1 MVKPRIVPVVCL
13 YLAIAVAAFAQTSY
27 VFQLPGLAQS
37 GQAPQVAGVGDNDFS
52 RKLGP
57 GNNASYGGATKVVAT
72 PDASKFYFATPKGV
86 FEAKVTTS
94 DRTLSNPT
102 PLSAISGA
110 VSDVVIT
117 PDGRYLFVVGNH
129 LYTVTTATDALT
141 VDPDTGIPPGNTPVA
156 VAVSHDGTT
165 AWILSTSGTGST
177 ITAVNLSATGGPQ
190 VSATQL
196 TLISGATSLVLSP
209 GNLLYVTTGANKL
222 FEIDPVTLTVTP
234 QGQMTI
240 PGLAGP
246 IQFTPDGTTAYF
258 VNQTACGT
266 CSAIFKLS
274 VQAHAITTL
283 PLPTDNS
290 APPTVDQILV
300 AGNNRVFGL
309 SSVTNI
315 LYDITPAP
323 FAMTPTAIGQLPTST
338 VAAATVSNE
347 NPSSR
352 FLYLLFANHN
362 FDRINLATNGVDQQT
377 ILDPING
384 QILSFLSI
392 PAQSGAANLS
402 LINSSQT
409 LTPSA
414 TAILIGQVLDP
425 VGRPVMGA
433 TATFSADPASGIAI
447 TNPTLVTTA
456 GGWAQTT
463 VTAPVT
469 PGIYSVT
476 LASGNLTGSFTLNV
490 NASNSGGNTGGNG
503 TPQMSI
509 YAGDG
514 QLLPQSSLS
523 RLPLTVKVVDGS
535 GNPLVGVPVTF
546 ALTAG
551 IGTTTARNGG
561 LTDQDGLARADYSSA
576 NIPQNASIQLS
587 KVSATST
594 YGTVEFFETTQGAG
608 PNDLQPGSSLL
619 TPVTRRISIPQ
630 GGFLPS
636 AITIQTFTEKPPS
649 VLIPNIGLRLVDNA
663 VNPTLNSQIA
673 VCQGLSRGDASGISH
688 CDLQM
693 LPAACQLGTQD
704 VGVFVVAG
712 ESPIMVYALTLSI
725 TQGSASALTPLSPL
739 SQTGGPGNAF
749 TLTARVSDGCGQAIG
764 TGGLAWGF
772 IQGSAPASFVSA
784 QTSSDSGGSVSARVV
799 LGSTAGVVQ
808 VQLSGSGLTP
818 IVFKITNQISISGIS
833 VVQPLP
839 PSVAVGEQFQP
850 LTFVV
855 RDASNNPVSGTQVNF
870 SVSGG
875 ASLNT
880 GSATTNAQGQVQVIV
895 TAGSTAGSIVVTA
908 SAGSASTTA
917 TLTSRPA
924 APKLTS
930 ASFTNA
936 ATGAPGMTPCGF
948 VTVTGAGVAP
958 SVTGVVAPVSFFGAY
973 PYSVAGLSITVNGA
987 LVPIQAVA
995 NDQFGQR
1002 ANFQAPCELTGST
1015 ATVVVTVNGGSITI
1029 TNVPVLQVQPGIFT
1043 YTGPNN
1049 KLYGA
1054 VIREVD
1060 GTYVTATNPA
1070 HLGEKVYVVTTGLG
1084 QTTPTLVTN
1093 SAGTGNQNVILPTAV
1108 FLSGR
1113 GIPALSARYMFGWV
1127 GAYLVE
1133 FQIPA
1138 DSATGPDQSLIV
1150 IETSADGNTFLGV
1163 SNTVLVPAVGDAGGG
1178 STGTGTGGTG
1188 TGGTG
1193 TGTGGTGTGTGTGT
1207 GGTGSGGTGTGT
1219 GGTGSGGTG
1228 TAGATTPTQAE
1239 INSWIARGNYTS
1251 GQVSLTRSTA
1261 FTTTDNLAG
1270 GSPTTSSTKTDS
1282 FSGQFIKTSGAD
1294 LSKVLNNQL
1303 PAGFPV
1309 LSPAAGSCTV
1319 YTLSSLTNPF
1329 PNLTTVGLD
1338 AGAQLTS
1345 NGPNGTQLAL
1355 RQNTQGIGF
1364 TYNATGVPNT
1374 YLAAGHYTL
1383 SGPGG
1388 ADVGVFNGGLDTVA
1402 DLVVT
1407 NPDSFKLI
1415 NRSGGITVNWTG
1427 GEQSGVVVI
1436 SGTSASSININGVAI
1451 TAFVCTQNVSA
1462 GQFTVP
1468 ASILTQLPASQVTG
1482 AGTVSIITRGSF
1494 SVTSSGKGARF
1505 TAPSGV
1511 DILTA
1516 NNSWVWSFT
1525 PQYQ

>member
-1 MVKPRIVPVVCL
+1 MVKPRFVPVVCL
-13 YLAIAVAAFAQTSY
+13 YLAFAAAAFAQTSY

-37 GQAPQVAGVGDNDFS
+37 GQAPQVAAVGDNDFS

-72 PDASKFYFATPKGV
+72 PDGSKFYFATPKGM

-94 DRTLSNPT
+94 DRTLNSPT

-110 VSDVVIT
+110 VSDAVIT
-117 PDGRYLFVVGNH
+117 ADGKYLFVVGTH
-129 LYTVTTATDALT
+129 LYTVATATDALA
-141 VDPDTGIPPGNTPVA
+141 VDADTGVPAGNSPVA
-156 VAVSHDGTT
+156 VAVSHDGKT

-177 ITAVNLSATGGPQ
+177 ITAMNLAATGGPQ

-196 TLISGATSLVLSP
+196 TLISGATSMVLSP

-234 QGQMTI
+234 LGEI
-240 PGLAGP
+240 AISGLAGP

-266 CSAIFKLS
+266 CAAAFKLS
-274 VQAHAITTL
+274 VQTHAITTL
-283 PLPTDNS
+283 ALPTDNT
-290 APPTVDQILV
+290 APPTIDQILV

-323 FAMTPTAIGQLPTST
+323 FAMTPTALGQLPTST
-338 VAAATVSNE
+338 VVAAAVSNE

-352 FLYLLFANHN
+352 YLYLLFANHN
-362 FDRINLATNGVDQQT
+362 FDRINLASNGVDQQT
-377 ILDPING
+377 ILDPVNG
-384 QILSFLSI
+384 LILSFVSL
-392 PAQSGAANLS
+392 PAQSGGASLS
-402 LINSSQT
+402 LINSSQN
-409 LTPSA
+409 LTPGA

-433 TATFSADPASGIAI
+433 NASFSADPASGIAI

-463 VTAPVT
+463 VTAPLT
-469 PGIYSVT
+469 PAIYTVT
-476 LASGNLTGSFTLNV
+476 LTSGNLTGNFTLNV

-514 QLLPQSSLS
+514 QLLKQSDLA

-535 GNPLVGVPVTF
+535 GNPLPGVSVAFQVTE
-546 ALTAG
+546 G
-551 IGTTTARNGG
+551 IGAVSLRNQG

-576 NIPQNASIQLS
+576 NIPQNASIKLS
-587 KVSATST
+587 KISATSI
-594 YGTVEFFETTQGAG
+594 YGTLEFFETTHNAG
-608 PNDLQPGSSLL
+608 PNDLQPGFNLV
-619 TPVTRRISIPQ
+619 TPATRRISIPQ

-636 AITIQTFTEKPPS
+636 AITIQTFTEKQPAML
-649 VLIPNIGLRLVDNA
+649 VPNVGLRLVDNA
-663 VNPTLNSQIA
+663 QNPTANSQIA
-673 VCQGLSRGDASGISH
+673 VCQGLSRGDASGFSH

-693 LPAACQLGTQD
+693 LPGACQLGTQD
-704 VGVFVVAG
+704 VGIFVIPG
-712 ESPIMVYALTLSI
+712 ESPVTAFALTLSI
-725 TQGSASALTPLSPL
+725 TQGSATALIPLSPL
-739 SQTGGPGNAF
+739 NQTGAPGNAF
-749 TLTARVSDGCGQAIG
+749 TLTARVNDGCGKAIS

-772 IQGSAPASFVSA
+772 IQGSAPANFASA
-784 QTSSDSGGSVSARVV
+784 QTSSDAGGSVSASVV

-808 VQLSGSGLTP
+808 VQLTGPGVTP
-818 IVFKITNQISISGIS
+818 IIFKITNQISISGIS

-839 PSVAVGEQFQP
+839 PAVAVGQQFQP

-855 RDASNNPVSGTQVNF
+855 RDANNSPVSGTQVNF

-895 TAGSTAGSIVVTA
+895 TAGSTAGNIVVTA

-917 TLTSRPA
+917 TLSSHPA
-924 APKLTS
+924 APSITS

-936 ATGAPGMTPCGF
+936 ATGAPGMSPCGF
-948 VTVTGAGVAP
+948 VTVTGAGVA
-958 SVTGVVAPVSFFGAY
+958 SGVTGVVAPVSFFGAY
-973 PYSVAGLSITVNGA
+973 PYSVAGLSITVNGN

-1002 ANFQAPCELTGST
+1002 ANFQAPCELTGSS
-1015 ATVVVTVNGGSITI
+1015 ATVVVTLNGGSATV
-1029 TNVPVLQVQPGIFT
+1029 TGVPVLQVQPGIFT

-1070 HLGEKVYVVTTGLG
+1070 RQGEKVYVVTTGLG
-1084 QTTPTLVTN
+1084 QASPTLITN
-1093 SAGTGNQNVILPTAV
+1093 SAGTGTQNVILPTAV

-1113 GIPALSARYMFGWV
+1113 GIPALSARYLFGWV

-1133 FQIPA
+1133 FQVPA
-1138 DSATGPDQSLIV
+1138 DSPIGPDQSLIV
-1150 IETSADGNTFLGV
+1150 IETSADGNSFLGV
-1163 SNTVLVPAVGDAGGG
+1163 SNTVLVPAVSDASGGG
-1178 STGTGTGGTG
+1178 TSTGTGGGGTG
-1188 TGGTG
+1188 TGGGG
-1193 TGTGGTGTGTGTGT
+1193 TGTGGGGTGT
-1207 GGTGSGGTGTGT
+1207 GGGGTGTGG
-1219 GGTGSGGTG
+1219 GGTGTGGGGTG
-1228 TAGATTPTQAE
+1228 TAGGTTPTQDE
-1239 INSWIARGNYTS
+1239 INSWIARGNYVS
-1251 GQVSLTRSTA
+1251 GQLSLTRSTT
-1261 FTTTDNLAG
+1261 FTTTDNLTG
-1270 GSPTTSSTKTDS
+1270 GSPTTSTTKTDS
-1282 FSGQFIKTSGAD
+1282 FSGQFTKTSGAD
-1294 LSKVLNNQL
+1294 LSKALNNQL

-1309 LSPAAGSCTV
+1309 LSPAVGTCTV

-1329 PNLTTVGLD
+1329 PNLTTVGLE

-1345 NGPNGTQLAL
+1345 NGPNGTQLAS
-1355 RQNTQGIGF
+1355 RQNTQGFGF
-1364 TYNATGVPNT
+1364 SYNATGVPNT

-1388 ADVGVFNGGLDTVA
+1388 ADVGLFNGGLDTVA

-1407 NPDSFKLI
+1407 NPDNFKSI

-1427 GEQSGVVVI
+1427 GEQSGIVVI
-1436 SGTSASSININGVAI
+1436 SGTSSTSTLNINGPAVTI

-1468 ASILTQLPASQVTG
+1468 ASVLTQLPASQVTG

-1516 NNSWVWSFT
+1516 NNSWVWTFT

>member
-1 MVKPRIVPVVCL
+1 MVKPRFVPVVSL
-13 YLAIAVAAFAQTSY
+13 YLALAAAAFAQTSY

-37 GQAPQVAGVGDNDFS
+37 GQAPQVGAVGDNDFS

-57 GNNASYGGATKVVAT
+57 GNNSSYAGATKVVAT
-72 PDASKFYFATPKGV
+72 PDGSKFYFATPKGM

-94 DRTLSNPT
+94 DRTLNNPT

-110 VSDVVIT
+110 VNDAVIT
-117 PDGRYLFVVGNH
+117 ADGKYLFVVGTH
-129 LYTVTTATDALT
+129 LYTVNTATDALAA
-141 VDPDTGIPPGNTPVA
+141 DADTGVPAGNDPVA

-177 ITAVNLSATGGPQ
+177 ITSMNLSATGGPQ

-196 TLISGATSLVLSP
+196 TLISGATSMVLSP

-234 QGQMTI
+234 LGEMTVQ
-240 PGLAGP
+240 GLAGP

-266 CSAIFKLS
+266 CGAAFKLS
-274 VQAHAITTL
+274 VQTHAITTL

-300 AGNNRVFGL
+300 AGNNRVFAL

-323 FAMTPTAIGQLPTST
+323 FAMTPTVIGQLPTST

-377 ILDPING
+377 TLDPING
-384 QILSFLSI
+384 QILSFVSI
-392 PAQSGAANLS
+392 PAQSGAASLS

-409 LTPSA
+409 LTPNA
-414 TAILIGQVLDP
+414 TAVLTGQLLDP

-433 TATFSADPASGIAI
+433 NASFSADPASGIAI
-447 TNPTLVTTA
+447 TNPNVKTTA

-463 VTAPVT
+463 VTAPAT
-469 PGIYSVT
+469 PGNYTVT
-476 LASGNLTGSFTLNV
+476 LSSGILTANFQLNV
-490 NASNSGGNTGGNG
+490 SGSGTGGSTGGNG

-514 QLLPQSSLS
+514 QLLGQSTLA

-535 GNPLVGVPVTF
+535 GNPLAGVSVTF
-546 ALTAG
+546 QLTAG
-551 IGTTTARNGG
+551 IGTLSPRNQG

-587 KVSATST
+587 KISATSD
-594 YGTVEFFETTQGAG
+594 YGTLEFFETTHNAG
-608 PNDLQPGSSLL
+608 PNDLQPGFNLL

-630 GGFLPS
+630 GGFLPA
-636 AITIQTFTEKPPS
+636 AITIQTFTEKQPS
-649 VLIPNIGLRLVDNA
+649 VLVPNVGLRLVDNA
-663 VNPTLNSQIA
+663 QNPTANSQIA
-673 VCQGLSRGDASGISH
+673 VCQGLSRGDSSGISH

-693 LPAACQLGTQD
+693 LPGACQLGTQD
-704 VGVFVVAG
+704 VGIFVVPG
-712 ESPIMVYALTLSI
+712 ESPVTAFALTLSI
-725 TQGSASALTPLSPL
+725 TQGSATALVPLSPL
-739 SQTGGPGNAF
+739 NQTGAPGNAF
-749 TLTARVSDGCGQAIG
+749 TLTARVNDGCGKAIS

-772 IQGSAPASFVSA
+772 IQGSAPANFASA
-784 QTSSDSGGSVSARVV
+784 QTSSDSGGSVSASVV

-808 VQLSGSGLTP
+808 VQLTGSGLTP

-839 PSVAVGEQFQP
+839 AAVAVGQQFQP

-855 RDASNNPVSGTQVNF
+855 RDASNNSVTGTQVNF

-875 ASLNT
+875 ATLNT

-895 TAGSTAGSIVVTA
+895 TAGSTAGNIVVTA
-908 SAGSASTTA
+908 SAGSATTTA
-917 TLTSRPA
+917 TLSSHPA
-924 APKLTS
+924 APSLTS

-958 SVTGVVAPVSFFGAY
+958 GVTGVVAPVSFFGAY
-973 PYSVAGLSITVNGA
+973 PYSVAGLSITVNGT

-995 NDQFGQR
+995 SDQFGQR
-1002 ANFQAPCELTGST
+1002 ANFQAPCELTGSG
-1015 ATVVVTVNGGSITI
+1015 ATVVVTVNGGSTTI

-1070 HLGEKVYVVTTGLG
+1070 HQGEKVYVVTTGLG

-1138 DSATGPDQSLIV
+1138 DSPTGPDQSLIV
-1150 IETSADGNTFLGV
+1150 IETSTDGSTFLGV
-1163 SNTVLVPAVGDAGGG
+1163 SNTVLLPAV
-1178 STGTGTGGTG
+1178 
-1188 TGGTG
+1188 
-1193 TGTGGTGTGTGTGT
+1193 
-1207 GGTGSGGTGTGT
+1207 
-1219 GGTGSGGTG
+1219 
-1228 TAGATTPTQAE
+1228 Q
-1239 INSWIARGNYTS
+1239 
-1251 GQVSLTRSTA
+1251 
-1261 FTTTDNLAG
+1261 
-1270 GSPTTSSTKTDS
+1270 
-1282 FSGQFIKTSGAD
+1282 
-1294 LSKVLNNQL
+1294 
-1303 PAGFPV
+1303 
-1309 LSPAAGSCTV
+1309 
-1319 YTLSSLTNPF
+1319 
-1329 PNLTTVGLD
+1329 
-1338 AGAQLTS
+1338 
-1345 NGPNGTQLAL
+1345 
-1355 RQNTQGIGF
+1355 
-1364 TYNATGVPNT
+1364 
-1374 YLAAGHYTL
+1374 
-1383 SGPGG
+1383 
-1388 ADVGVFNGGLDTVA
+1388 
-1402 DLVVT
+1402 
-1407 NPDSFKLI
+1407 
-1415 NRSGGITVNWTG
+1415 
-1427 GEQSGVVVI
+1427 
-1436 SGTSASSININGVAI
+1436 
-1451 TAFVCTQNVSA
+1451 
-1462 GQFTVP
+1462 
-1468 ASILTQLPASQVTG
+1468 
-1482 AGTVSIITRGSF
+1482 
-1494 SVTSSGKGARF
+1494 
-1505 TAPSGV
+1505 
-1511 DILTA
+1511 
-1516 NNSWVWSFT
+1516 
-1525 PQYQ
+1525 